1 MANYFIIGG
10 DGKEYGPIT
19 DEELRKWISEGRLNA
34 QSRAKAESD
43 AEFRALAQ
51 FPEFADS
58 YAQPEAPATI
68 APRIAAGNRADDYEL
83 DLGECITRAWAL
95 VRNNFWPVVG
105 VSALVLFAIV
115 GINQLFGLI
124 TNPIVNQMVT
134 DQKVNAR
141 GILIVLGVTII
152 SAPVSTIFMA
162 GLFKYYLKLIRG
174 EMPTVSDAFSGF
186 GSRTGQ
192 LILLSLVQMTLVV
205 LGYMLCI
212 IPGIYLTVAWY
223 FAIPL
228 VIDRNLDF
236 WPALQLSRRLVS
248 KHWFIVF
255 AAMLVFGLVAMIGII
270 ACGIGIL
277 VTMPVGT
284 IALMYAYETIFGAQ
298 KN

>member
-1 MANYFIIGG
+1 MANYLIIGG
-10 DGKEYGPIT
+10 DGKEYGPVT
-19 DEELRKWISEGRLNA
+19 DEELRKWIGEGRLSA
-34 QSRAKAESD
+34 LSQATSESD

-141 GILIVLGVTII
+141 EILIVLGVTII

-186 GSRTGQ
+186 GPRTGQ

-205 LGYMLCI
+205 VGYMFCI

>member
-43 AEFRALAQ
+43 AEFRTLAQ

-95 VRNNFWPVVG
+95 VRNNFWSVVG

-141 GILIVLGVTII
+141 EILIVLGVTII

-186 GSRTGQ
+186 GPRTGQ

-205 LGYMLCI
+205 VGYMFCI

>member
-1 MANYFIIGG
+1 MANYLIIGG
-10 DGKEYGPIT
+10 DGKEYGPVTET
-19 DEELRKWISEGRLNA
+19 DVRLWIIEGRLNA
-34 QSRAKAESD
+34 QSLAKAESD

-95 VRNNFWPVVG
+95 VRNNFWSVVG

-141 GILIVLGVTII
+141 EILIVLGVTII

>member
-95 VRNNFWPVVG
+95 VRNNFWSVVG

>member
-83 DLGECITRAWAL
+83 ALGECITRAWAL

-141 GILIVLGVTII
+141 EILIVLGVTII

-186 GSRTGQ
+186 GPRTGQ

-205 LGYMLCI
+205 VGYMFCI

-236 WPALQLSRRLVS
+236 WPAMQLSRRLVS